1 MCSIP
6 KKREYNHEEKKL
18 YLLLAGVC
26 LLVMAAAIAF
36 IIKYYADNRREEA
49 VYESLQSAAAG
60 LPTSPLGPQAKAEP
74 SPAPQAF
81 GPASDPQ
88 ISSAHMASSSPGP
101 DDEALLRTVDF
112 TALQEETNA
121 HIYAWISIPGTRIDY
136 PMLQHPSDNTHYL
149 NHNLDGSRGY
159 PGCIYTEKENAADFS
174 DFNTVIY
181 GHNMKN
187 GSMFHDLHNYEDE
200 TFLPEHPYVYIYT
213 PDRVLRYRIFAS
225 YRYDDRHL
233 LYSFDYATEEGRSG
247 YLKEI
252 RGIRSMSA
260 VLDDQVEVTA
270 QDRLVTLST
279 CVSGRAENR
288 YLVQAVL
295 VDDIPVSDI
304 NDLLIYTTM
313 GQ

>member
-1 MCSIP
+1 M
-6 KKREYNHEEKKL
+6 KKRNSFV

-88 ISSAHMASSSPGP
+88 ISSAHMASSSPGPDIP

-279 CVSGRAENR
+279 CVSGRAKTVIWYR
-288 YLVQAVL
+288 PCWWTIYLFPIL
-295 VDDIPVSDI
+295 TIC
-304 NDLLIYTTM
+304 
-313 GQ
+313 